1 MLSKIIKSNEIIN
14 LIKNDEIIK
23 TERGTA
29 KFLNAFFSSIAQ
41 NLDIQQ
47 YNLDDPICEI

>member
-29 KFLNAFFSSIAQ
+29 NFLNAFFSSIAQ